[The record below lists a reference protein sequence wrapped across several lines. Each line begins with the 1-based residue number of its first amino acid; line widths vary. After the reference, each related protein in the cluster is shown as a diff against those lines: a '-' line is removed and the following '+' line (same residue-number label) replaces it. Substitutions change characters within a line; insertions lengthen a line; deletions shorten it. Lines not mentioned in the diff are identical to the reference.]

1 MPGPRGSAKVAN
13 APPREWRGRQ
23 MTRSNRGGEGG
34 GGGLGALM
42 HYNKHKKQQSM
53 YVCVI

>member
-1 MPGPRGSAKVAN
+1 
-13 APPREWRGRQ
+13 
-23 MTRSNRGGEGG
+23 MTRSNPGGVGGWGG
-34 GGGLGALM
+34 GVGALM